1 MKPKFKSVSIL
12 IDNNN
17 QIYSLINDFLNFLN
31 NNSFELEK
39 LGLKIN
45 IIFDSFNY
53 KTSHDSHDSHDFDF
67 SAIENSKIIKDILEV
82 KDICEKNKLN
92 FYYFTPPI
100 AYDNNFKKF
109 SGIISILLKEGQ
121 KNYFIS
127 NFGFITLLEEML
139 KLDKTNNDLNL
150 IFSHNFNLANSMHI
164 EVLKDS
170 LNKRFSI
177 SEVILSPELTLNEL
191 DDLSR
196 NFYFKHDDKY
206 SDKNNLNRYQTILSV
221 YAYGYFPIITARVKY
236 PNWDNYKADKKFI
249 KDQKGYM
256 FPLEKDYLGNTIILN
271 SKKLNL
277 IFDLDKLIK
286 VNINGFFIDTR
297 FLELKEIK
305 FIIENIINL
314 LVLLIKLE
322 QNNLKGLKV
331 KKFREEFE
339 DIIKEISKS
348 NYLKDFTKGHL
359 YREVI

>member
-1 MKPKFKSVSIL
+1 MNMKPKFKSISIL

-17 QIYSLINDFLNFLN
+17 QIYGLIGDFLNFLSSH
-31 NNSFELEK
+31 SFELEK
-39 LGLKIN
+39 LGLKVN
-45 IIFDSFNY
+45 FIFDSFNY
-53 KTSHDSHDSHDFDF
+53 KTSHDFDF
-67 SAIENSKIIKDILEV
+67 NTIENSKIIKDILKIRDV
-82 KDICEKNKLN
+82 CEKNKLN

-100 AYDNNFKKF
+100 FYDSNFKKF
-109 SGIISILLKEGQ
+109 SEIINILFKEGQ

-127 NFGFITLLEEML
+127 NFGFITLLEKIL
-139 KLDKTNNDLNL
+139 NLNKTNNDLNL

-164 EVLKDS
+164 DVLKNS
-170 LNKRFSI
+170 LNKRFNI
-177 SEVILSPELTLNEL
+177 SEVVLSPELTLDEL

-221 YAYGYFPIITARVKY
+221 YVYGYFPIITARVKY
-236 PNWDNYKADKKFI
+236 PDWDSYKADKKFI
-249 KDQKGYM
+249 RDQKGYM
-256 FPLEKDYLGNTIILN
+256 FPVKKDYLGNTVILN

-277 IFDLDKLIK
+277 IFDLDKIIK
-286 VNINGFFIDTR
+286 ANINGFFIDTR

-314 LVLLIKLE
+314 LVLIIKLE
-322 QNNLKGLKV
+322 QNNLKGLQA
-331 KKFREEFE
+331 KKLQEEFE
-339 DIIKEISKS
+339 KIIKEISKS